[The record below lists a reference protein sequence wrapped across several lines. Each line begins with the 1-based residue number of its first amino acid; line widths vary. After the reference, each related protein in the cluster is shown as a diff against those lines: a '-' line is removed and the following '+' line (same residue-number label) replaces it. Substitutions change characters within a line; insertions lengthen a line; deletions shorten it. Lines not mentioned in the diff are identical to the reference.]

1 MKKSTTTSFW
11 LSLATSPFLLA
22 YLGLRSVSEWLT
34 EAGKNSEEVFRGDRL
49 PVLNFPSKEDQT
61 SSES

>member
-1 MKKSTTTSFW
+1 MKKSATTLW

-22 YLGLRSVSEWLT
+22 YLGLRSITGLLT

-49 PVLNFPSKEDQT
+49 PVLNFPASDGQN

>member
-1 MKKSTTTSFW
+1 MKKSETTFW

-22 YLGLRSVSEWLT
+22 YFGLRSISEGLI
-34 EAGKNSEEVFRGDRL
+34 EAGIASEEVFRGDRL
-49 PVLNFPSKEDQT
+49 PLLNFPESDPQS